1 MGVPHG
7 CELPPSRPPAAVQAP
22 VAFIHGVRSGAVSG
36 ARLQREL
43 WEEEEEE
50 EGRAEMRWEPRRAL
64 SAGSIPSPAALMTQQ
79 FITSN
84 LQ

>member
-1 MGVPHG
+1 MGV
-7 CELPPSRPPAAVQAP
+7 SPPAAVKAP
-22 VAFIHGVRSGAVSG
+22 VSPIHGVRSGAVNG

-43 WEEEEEE
+43 WEEE

-64 SAGSIPSPAALMTQQ
+64 SAGSVLSPAALMTQQ
-79 FITSN
+79 FPTSN

>member
-1 MGVPHG
+1 MGV
-7 CELPPSRPPAAVQAP
+7 SPPAAVKAP
-22 VAFIHGVRSGAVSG
+22 VSPIHGVRSGAVNG

-64 SAGSIPSPAALMTQQ
+64 SAGSVLSPAALMTQQ
-79 FITSN
+79 FPTSN